1 MKDEMKIAKE
11 MIEEGGEK
19 YFEFFYDLYEN
30 GKYKKLLKNS
40 EFIAAHEAGH
50 FFFSKIFGGDPE
62 FTFEKNVPATHY
74 NNVEKL
80 NFDEFLCCLLAGK
93 FCEYRYFHKF
103 SWDDSI
109 KWTFQDL
116 FYLEMFFDFPEDNDL
131 AKIKKYAEISAKF
144 HNVDEPKSVILK
156 MIVEIAER
164 LYKNNKAFK
173 EVLDEAREFY
183 TKQVIWGRFNASPI
197 FF

>member
-1 MKDEMKIAKE
+1 M
-11 MIEEGGEK
+11 
-19 YFEFFYDLYEN
+19 
-30 GKYKKLLKNS
+30 
-40 EFIAAHEAGH
+40 
-50 FFFSKIFGGDPE
+50 
-62 FTFEKNVPATHY
+62 
-74 NNVEKL
+74 
-80 NFDEFLCCLLAGK
+80 
-93 FCEYRYFHKF
+93 
-103 SWDDSI
+103 
-109 KWTFQDL
+109 

-183 TKQVIWGRFNASPI
+183 TK
-197 FF
+197 